1 MIACNNENHFS
12 GKWQTV
18 TAIQALKMPPKMSDN
33 ERIPKRGRPSK
44 KIAQHNL
51 KFKRPDKSS
60 IAEHVEKKEK
70 VQIKDVPATI
80 SELVSTYT
88 ITDSGRMKKVDLK
101 VKENKKNKVRAEAFQ
116 SLLDQIAQGTKSIT
130 TPVGVVNIPSPP
142 KVLSLSPST
151 TSTTSTVASSQ
162 LPRRMN
168 KEDVEVVEELA
179 KQYKISN
186 SIIDRHLDA
195 VPNPK
200 KNSVN
205 LKNDG
210 ITKVVS
216 SAATNSS
223 IVTSLISSSVLT
235 DSTSS
240 KTFYKMTDTTSPT
253 KVRRSI
259 TLHDKALHGS
269 NIKLKMPSANPIKET
284 EALANTFIFLNGLQD
299 GQKSSE
305 VQPSNPVES
314 ESQTKP
320 SKTKKKSKKSK
331 KKKKKEKKAKSKEL
345 KKELK
350 RLKKEKKK
358 AKKERKKNKDRSE
371 SKKSEKKLKKQKSL
385 SNLDPNSVDKA
396 LPVKTTNEVA
406 KIDSVVDMESNNENS
421 SVKSVEH
428 VFGSNILA
436 DNKVST
442 FGGLKTSDSA
452 IDNTNEIS
460 MKEIKNSTLNFSNV
474 DPIERFGSDQSAFK
488 KAKIRKKKILRRS
501 KLDPQFLDEMDKL
514 ASVLN
519 STQID
524 SNSIQS
530 MPPNDILDYKFL
542 KFSNTPKV
550 NKAPSMYKNLS
561 VFCYA
566 QFFQTHG
573 LIKPPLKTNPVQ
585 KSAIFTVNQEKSCFS
600 FKDEAFKNNGTE
612 LSNFTDQ
619 EATQQA
625 KIFSDRNET
634 FSVCSNEGLD
644 NRSRDSKDKTTTSK
658 FNDQKQG
665 SKSFDMNLEQLKNAE
680 EKDGQSQPVDV
691 DLLNH
696 LKAAFDKNLVEGK
709 ITSDVLNT
717 TFHEAVKQYK
727 INNNKNPEISD
738 ASKFSVHQSESEV
751 KPEETTTFSGQLSR
765 KTSIKSPNKLPVEN
779 TESKRASK
787 ASKSRK
793 RSTCS
798 NIISINNRGKK
809 VLQVPPLNIHRFSK
823 SLKKHLSSAEIE
835 TKKKSLEEV
844 VRKINRSTSPN
855 IASKTLSKVSL
866 FL

>member
-1 MIACNNENHFS
+1 
-12 GKWQTV
+12 
-18 TAIQALKMPPKMSDN
+18 MPPKMSDN

-44 KIAQHNL
+44 KIAQNNL

-88 ITDSGRMKKVDLK
+88 ITDSGRMQKVDLK

-130 TPVGVVNIPSPP
+130 TPVGVVSIPSPP
-142 KVLSLSPST
+142 KLLSLSPSST
-151 TSTTSTVASSQ
+151 PTSTIPTVSSQ

-168 KEDVEVVEELA
+168 KEDVAVVEELA

-195 VPNPK
+195 VPSPK

-205 LKNDG
+205 LKNDE

-216 SAATNSS
+216 STAANSS

-235 DSTSS
+235 NSTST
-240 KTFYKMTDTTSPT
+240 KTFYKITDTSPT
-253 KVRRSI
+253 KVRGSI

-299 GQKSSE
+299 GQKSSD
-305 VQPSNPVES
+305 VQPSNPIES
-314 ESQTKP
+314 ESPPKP

-358 AKKERKKNKDRSE
+358 AKKERKKNKERSE
-371 SKKSEKKLKKQKSL
+371 SKKTEKKLKKQKSL
-385 SNLDPNSVDKA
+385 SSLDPNSIDKA
-396 LPVKTTNEVA
+396 LLVEATNEEA
-406 KIDSVVDMESNNENS
+406 KVDSVVDMESNNENC

-442 FGGLKTSDSA
+442 FGGLKTSDST
-452 IDNTNEIS
+452 IENTNETS

-474 DPIERFGSDQSAFK
+474 DPVERFGGDQSAFK

-530 MPPNDILDYKFL
+530 MPPNDVLDYKFL

-550 NKAPSMYKNLS
+550 NKVPSMYKNLS

-573 LIKPPLKTNPVQ
+573 WIKPPLETTPPVQ
-585 KSAIFTVNQEKSCFS
+585 KSAIFTVNQEKSCFG
-600 FKDEAFKNNGTE
+600 FKDKTFKNNGTE
-612 LSNFTDQ
+612 LSTFTKTDQ
-619 EATQQA
+619 ETI
-625 KIFSDRNET
+625 KKHKKFSDRNET
-634 FSVCSNEGLD
+634 YSVCSNDGSD
-644 NRSRDSKDKTTTSK
+644 NRSKDLNDKNTASKVS
-658 FNDQKQG
+658 DQKQ
-665 SKSFDMNLEQLKNAE
+665 SSNFFDLNLEQLKNVE
-680 EKDGQSQPVDV
+680 ENDGQTSTQPVDV

-727 INNNKNPEISD
+727 INNNKNPESSD
-738 ASKFSVHQSESEV
+738 TSKFLLRQSEPEV
-751 KPEETTTFSGQLSR
+751 KPEETTNFSGQLSR
-765 KTSIKSPNKLPVEN
+765 ETSVKNPNKRPVEN
-779 TESKRASK
+779 IESKRASK

-809 VLQVPPLNIHRFSK
+809 VLQVPPLNIHSFSK
-823 SLKKHLSSAEIE
+823 SLKKNLSSADLEI
-835 TKKKSLEEV
+835 KKKSLEEV
-844 VRKINRSTSPN
+844 VRRINKSTSPN
-855 IASKTLSKVSL
+855 IPSKTLNKVSL
-866 FL
+866 LR